1 MRKCLRICR
10 GYTLLKWTQLGS
22 LQGHHSC
29 CRHHLLQSLTSLYTS
44 LRACTLVNKLQG
56 TLQAIPASR
65 VGGFTPAVKLKY
77 VQMHAGGHCCV
88 SSQIGSMHTAW
99 CAPIQTAL
107 RLYALSPVCSAG
119 ACHSSIRQWRQPK
132 PSMTD
137 QITHKRCPRQQSI
150 SHCSPRQ
157 DCPRAHPS
165 SQDVRSKL
173 VAFPALFPVK
183 V

>member
-107 RLYALSPVCSAG
+107 RLYALSLEYTAG
-119 ACHSSIRQWRQPK
+119 ACHSSTTKQRRPK
-132 PSMTD
+132 PSMITP
-137 QITHKRCPRQQSI
+137 ITHTRCLRQPST
-150 SHCSPRQ
+150 SHCSPQ
-157 DCPRAHPS
+157 LA
-165 SQDVRSKL
+165 
-173 VAFPALFPVK
+173 
-183 V
+183 